1 MLTDA
6 PEAHGWCTLRA
17 VVRVTTACRVHHVCC
32 GSSEFHANHGLLQP
46 TVTICLNRN
55 PLSLTGGRPQS
66 RGNENPSS
74 FAGPPAVQL
83 YELRPYERA
92 AIRSACATHG
102 QKAAILPRQSGF
114 LRGMG
119 LRVRVGVEP
128 SCVAAA
134 VCMPVRSL

>member
-17 VVRVTTACRVHHVCC
+17 VVTVTTACRVHHVCC

-74 FAGPPAVQL
+74 FAGPPCKSAPAEHL
-83 YELRPYERA
+83 NALRRVMSSVRLLSLA
-92 AIRSACATHG
+92 ARI
-102 QKAAILPRQSGF
+102 
-114 LRGMG
+114 
-119 LRVRVGVEP
+119 
-128 SCVAAA
+128 
-134 VCMPVRSL
+134 